1 VSLELFEVLEKKL
14 EQVLDQYQTLKSDN
28 AGLLKSLE
36 DKEQALLEAKDTL
49 EKMTRERELV
59 RHRIDQLLNKIEI
72 LGVEGQEK

>member
-1 VSLELFEVLEKKL
+1 MSLELFEVLEKKL